1 MFDKLNKILQQYKNL
16 STQIETIDIVKDLN
30 KYTEMTK
37 ELSSLQPIACLYET
51 YLQVD
56 NNIKEAKEILNTE
69 VDSELISLAKAELA
83 ESMTKK
89 ETLEHDLKLML
100 VPKDPDDDK
109 NVVMEIRA
117 AAGGD
122 EAAIFACDL
131 FLMYSHYIQ
140 QQGWQL
146 EVIDKNIINNGYKE
160 IIFEVKGKNVYS
172 KLKYEGGV
180 HRVQRV
186 PETEA
191 KGRVHTSTATVIV
204 MPEQENIEVKID
216 PKDIRLDV
224 FHASGAGGQ
233 NVNKV
238 ETAIRIT
245 HIPTGIVVTCQDE
258 RSQIKNKEK
267 AFETLKA
274 KLFKFYNDKALSDCE
289 NKRQVMIGSGDRSE
303 KIRTYNYPQ
312 HRITDH
318 RINYTSY
325 DLDKFMQGNIDNLIE
340 QLSIADNETKL
351 ATLE

>member
-69 VDSELISLAKAELA
+69 VDSELIPLAKAELA
-83 ESMTKK
+83 EKKKKK

-325 DLDKFMQGNIDNLIE
+325 DLDRFMQGNIDNLIE

>member
-16 STQIETIDIVKDLN
+16 SKQIETIDIVKDLN

-51 YLQVD
+51 YLQVN

-69 VDSELISLAKAELA
+69 VDPELISLAKSELA
-83 ESMTKK
+83 ESMAKK
-89 ETLEHDLKLML
+89 ETLEHNLKLML

>member
-69 VDSELISLAKAELA
+69 VDPELISLAKSELA
-83 ESMTKK
+83 ESMAKK

-160 IIFEVKGKNVYS
+160 IIFEVKGNNVYS

-351 ATLE
+351 AILE

>member
-83 ESMTKK
+83 ESMAKK
-89 ETLEHDLKLML
+89 ETLEHNLKLML

-109 NVVMEIRA
+109 TVVMEIRA

-186 PETEA
+186 PETES

-351 ATLE
+351 ATLK

>member
-83 ESMTKK
+83 ESMAKK

-204 MPEQENIEVKID
+204 MPEQENIEVTID

-289 NKRQVMIGSGDRSE
+289 NKRQIMIGSGDRSE
-303 KIRTYNYPQ
+303 KIRTYNYQQ

>member
-16 STQIETIDIVKDLN
+16 NAQIETIDTVKDLN

-83 ESMTKK
+83 ESMAKK
-89 ETLEHDLKLML
+89 ETLEHNLKLML

-289 NKRQVMIGSGDRSE
+289 NKRQIMIGSGDRSE

>member
-16 STQIETIDIVKDLN
+16 KAQIETIDIVKDLN

-69 VDSELISLAKAELA
+69 IDPELISLAKAELA
-83 ESMTKK
+83 ESMAKK
-89 ETLEHDLKLML
+89 ETLEHNLKLML

>member
-16 STQIETIDIVKDLN
+16 NAQIETIDIVKDLN

-83 ESMTKK
+83 ESLAKK
-89 ETLEHDLKLML
+89 ETLEHNLKLML

>member
-30 KYTEMTK
+30 RYTEMTK

-69 VDSELISLAKAELA
+69 VDSELISLAKTELA
-83 ESMTKK
+83 ESMAKK
-89 ETLEHDLKLML
+89 ETLEHNLKLML

-318 RINYTSY
+318 RINYTYY
-325 DLDKFMQGNIDNLIE
+325 DLDKFIQGNIDNLIE

>member
-69 VDSELISLAKAELA
+69 ADQELISLAKTELA
-83 ESMTKK
+83 ESMAKK

>member
-1 MFDKLNKILQQYKNL
+1 MFDKLDKILQQYKNL
-16 STQIETIDIVKDLN
+16 NMQIETIDIAKDLN
-30 KYTEMTK
+30 KYTEITK

-69 VDSELISLAKAELA
+69 VDSELISLAKVELA
-83 ESMTKK
+83 ESMAKK
-89 ETLEHDLKLML
+89 ETLEHNLKLML

>member
-1 MFDKLNKILQQYKNL
+1 MFDKLDKILQQYKNL

-69 VDSELISLAKAELA
+69 VDPELISLAKAELA
-83 ESMTKK
+83 ESMAKK
-89 ETLEHDLKLML
+89 ETLEHNLKLML

>member
-83 ESMTKK
+83 ESMAKK
-89 ETLEHDLKLML
+89 ETLEHNLKLML

-109 NVVMEIRA
+109 TVVMEIRA

-186 PETEA
+186 PETES

>member
-30 KYTEMTK
+30 KYTEVKK
-37 ELSSLQPIACLYET
+37 ELYSLKPIARLYET

-56 NNIKEAKEILNTE
+56 NNINEAKEILNTE
-69 VDSELISLAKAELA
+69 VDSELISLAKVELS

-89 ETLEHDLKLML
+89 ETLEHNLKLML

-351 ATLE
+351 STLE

>member
-56 NNIKEAKEILNTE
+56 NNIKEAKEILNTG
-69 VDSELISLAKAELA
+69 VDSELISLAKVELA
-83 ESMTKK
+83 ESIAKK
-89 ETLEHDLKLML
+89 ETLEHNLKLML

-351 ATLE
+351 AILE

>member
-83 ESMTKK
+83 ESMAKK
-89 ETLEHDLKLML
+89 ETLEHNLKLML

-351 ATLE
+351 AALE

>member
-16 STQIETIDIVKDLN
+16 KAQIETIDIVKDLN

-69 VDSELISLAKAELA
+69 VDSELISLAKVELS
-83 ESMTKK
+83 ESMAKK
-89 ETLEHDLKLML
+89 ETLEHNLKLML

-274 KLFKFYNDKALSDCE
+274 KLFKFYNDIALSEGE
-289 NKRQVMIGSGDRSE
+289 NKRQIMIGSGDRSE

>member
-51 YLQVD
+51 YLQVN
-56 NNIKEAKEILNTE
+56 NNIKEAKEILNTG
-69 VDSELISLAKAELA
+69 VDPELISLAKVELA
-83 ESMTKK
+83 ESMAKK
-89 ETLEHDLKLML
+89 ETLEHNLKLML

>member
-16 STQIETIDIVKDLN
+16 KAQIETIDIVKDLN

-37 ELSSLQPIACLYET
+37 ELASLQPIACLYET

-83 ESMTKK
+83 ESMAKK

-204 MPEQENIEVKID
+204 MPEQENIELKID

-325 DLDKFMQGNIDNLIE
+325 DLDKFMQGNIYNLIE

>member
-1 MFDKLNKILQQYKNL
+1 MSSDFV
-16 STQIETIDIVKDLN
+16 STIEGVDIIVGTNNRHLIPELVE
-30 KYTEMTK
+30 KYLE
-37 ELSSLQPIACLYET
+37 
-51 YLQVD
+51 
-56 NNIKEAKEILNTE
+56 
-69 VDSELISLAKAELA
+69 
-83 ESMTKK
+83 TKK
-89 ETLEHDLKLML
+89 QINIVEKKRRDFSFETSLLTSFSGNTRAYLKIQDGCNNFCSYCIIPYARGQLRSR
-100 VPKDPDDDK
+100 PKD
-109 NVVMEIRA
+109 
-117 AAGGD
+117 
-122 EAAIFACDL
+122 
-131 FLMYSHYIQ
+131 
-140 QQGWQL
+140 
-146 EVIDKNIINNGYKE
+146 EVLNEVSALVNNGYKE

-204 MPEQENIEVKID
+204 MPEQENIEIKID

-289 NKRQVMIGSGDRSE
+289 NKRQIMIGSGDRSE

>member
-16 STQIETIDIVKDLN
+16 NAQIETIDIVKDLN

-51 YLQVD
+51 YLQVV

-69 VDSELISLAKAELA
+69 ADSELISLAKAELA
-83 ESMTKK
+83 ESMAKK
-89 ETLEHDLKLML
+89 ETLEHNLKLML

>member
-16 STQIETIDIVKDLN
+16 NTQIETIDVVKDLN

-56 NNIKEAKEILNTE
+56 NNIKEAKEILNIE
-69 VDSELISLAKAELA
+69 ADSEILSLARAELL
-83 ESMTKK
+83 ENTEKK
-89 ETLEHDLKLML
+89 ETLEHNLKLML
-100 VPKDPDDDK
+100 LPKDPDDDK
-109 NVVMEIRA
+109 NVIMEIRA

>member
-69 VDSELISLAKAELA
+69 VDPELISLAKAELA
-83 ESMTKK
+83 ESMAKK
-89 ETLEHDLKLML
+89 ETLEHNLKLML

-351 ATLE
+351 AILG

>member
-51 YLQVD
+51 YLQVN
-56 NNIKEAKEILNTE
+56 NNIKEAKEILNTG

-83 ESMTKK
+83 ESMAKK
-89 ETLEHDLKLML
+89 ETLEHNLKLML

-351 ATLE
+351 AILE

>member
-16 STQIETIDIVKDLN
+16 STQIEAIDIVKDLN

-56 NNIKEAKEILNTE
+56 NNIKEAKEILNIE
-69 VDSELISLAKAELA
+69 VDSELISLAKTELA
-83 ESMTKK
+83 ESIAKK
-89 ETLEHDLKLML
+89 ETLEHNLKLML

>member
-16 STQIETIDIVKDLN
+16 NAQIETIDIAKDLN
-30 KYTEMTK
+30 KYTEISK
-37 ELSSLQPIACLYET
+37 ELSSLQPIACLYEA

-69 VDSELISLAKAELA
+69 VDPELISLAKAELA
-83 ESMTKK
+83 ESMAKK
-89 ETLEHDLKLML
+89 ETLEHNLKLML

>member
-30 KYTEMTK
+30 KYTEMAK

-56 NNIKEAKEILNTE
+56 NNIKEAKEILNTG
-69 VDSELISLAKAELA
+69 VDPELISLAKAELA
-83 ESMTKK
+83 ESMAKK
-89 ETLEHDLKLML
+89 ETLEHNLKLML

-340 QLSIADNETKL
+340 QLSIADKETKL
-351 ATLE
+351 AILE

>member
-16 STQIETIDIVKDLN
+16 RTQIETIDIVKDLN

-56 NNIKEAKEILNTE
+56 NNIKEAKEILNTAA
-69 VDSELISLAKAELA
+69 DSELMSLAKAELA
-83 ESMTKK
+83 ESLAKK
-89 ETLEHDLKLML
+89 ETLEHNLKLML

>member
-16 STQIETIDIVKDLN
+16 NAQIETIDIVKDLN

-69 VDSELISLAKAELA
+69 VDSELVSLAKAELA
-83 ESMTKK
+83 ESMAKK
-89 ETLEHDLKLML
+89 ETLEHNLKLML

>member
-69 VDSELISLAKAELA
+69 MDPELISLAKAELA
-83 ESMTKK
+83 ESMAKK
-89 ETLEHDLKLML
+89 ETLEHNLKLML

>member
-69 VDSELISLAKAELA
+69 VDPELISLAKAELS
-83 ESMTKK
+83 ESMAKK
-89 ETLEHDLKLML
+89 ETLEHNLKLML

>member
-37 ELSSLQPIACLYET
+37 ELSSLQPIACLYEA

-83 ESMTKK
+83 ESMAKK

>member
-37 ELSSLQPIACLYET
+37 ELSSLQHIACLYET

-69 VDSELISLAKAELA
+69 VDLELISLAKTELA
-83 ESMTKK
+83 ESIAKK
-89 ETLEHDLKLML
+89 ETLEHNLKLML

>member
-16 STQIETIDIVKDLN
+16 NAQIETIDIVKDLN

-69 VDSELISLAKAELA
+69 VDSELISLAKTELA
-83 ESMTKK
+83 ESMAKK
-89 ETLEHDLKLML
+89 ETLEHNLKLML

>member
-16 STQIETIDIVKDLN
+16 NAQIETIDIVKDLN

-69 VDSELISLAKAELA
+69 VDSELISLAKTELA
-83 ESMTKK
+83 ESMAKK
-89 ETLEHDLKLML
+89 ETLEHNLKLML

-204 MPEQENIEVKID
+204 MPEQENIEIKID

-274 KLFKFYNDKALSDCE
+274 KLCKFYNDKALSDCE

>member
-30 KYTEMTK
+30 KYTEMAK

-83 ESMTKK
+83 ESMAKK
-89 ETLEHDLKLML
+89 ETLEHNLKLML

-340 QLSIADNETKL
+340 QLSIADKETKL
-351 ATLE
+351 AILE

>member
-1 MFDKLNKILQQYKNL
+1 M
-16 STQIETIDIVKDLN
+16 
-30 KYTEMTK
+30 
-37 ELSSLQPIACLYET
+37 
-51 YLQVD
+51 
-56 NNIKEAKEILNTE
+56 
-69 VDSELISLAKAELA
+69 
-83 ESMTKK
+83 
-89 ETLEHDLKLML
+89 
-100 VPKDPDDDK
+100 
-109 NVVMEIRA
+109 
-117 AAGGD
+117 
-122 EAAIFACDL
+122 
-131 FLMYSHYIQ
+131 
-140 QQGWQL
+140 
-146 EVIDKNIINNGYKE
+146 
-160 IIFEVKGKNVYS
+160 
-172 KLKYEGGV
+172 KYEGGV

>member
-51 YLQVD
+51 YLQAN

-83 ESMTKK
+83 ESMAKK
-89 ETLEHDLKLML
+89 ETLEHNLKLML

>member
-30 KYTEMTK
+30 RYTEMTK

-69 VDSELISLAKAELA
+69 VDPELISLAKAELA
-83 ESMTKK
+83 ESMAKK
-89 ETLEHDLKLML
+89 ETLEHNLKLML

-289 NKRQVMIGSGDRSE
+289 NKRQIMIGSGDRSE

>member
-1 MFDKLNKILQQYKNL
+1 MFDKLDKVLQQYKNL
-16 STQIETIDIVKDLN
+16 NAQIETIDIAKDLN
-30 KYTEMTK
+30 KYTEITK

-69 VDSELISLAKAELA
+69 TDPEILSLAKAELI
-83 ESMTKK
+83 ESTGKK
-89 ETLEHDLKLML
+89 ETLEHNLKLML

-186 PETEA
+186 PDTEA

-258 RSQIKNKEK
+258 RSQLKNKEK